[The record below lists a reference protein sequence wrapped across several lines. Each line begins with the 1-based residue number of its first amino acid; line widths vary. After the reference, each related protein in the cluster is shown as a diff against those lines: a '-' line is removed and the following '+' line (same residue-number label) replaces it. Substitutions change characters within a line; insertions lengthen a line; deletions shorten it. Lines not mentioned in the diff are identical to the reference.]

1 MEKQQALDLLKAA
14 SKSSQMITTYIL
26 GDDGPIVS
34 QPMGA
39 GQMRVTR
46 VVVETYDTGY
56 QTINAKGYSV
66 TKDGRKKSGAY
77 FFAAHEIDEVFK
89 EALLDL

>member
-1 MEKQQALDLLKAA
+1 MDKQQALDLLRKA
-14 SKSSQMITTYIL
+14 SKSSHMITTYVF

-34 QPMGA
+34 QPMSA

-56 QTINAKGYSV
+56 QTIDAKGYSV

-77 FFAAHEIDEVFK
+77 FFAPHEIDEIFK